1 MIDLAKYPVPHS
13 QVAARVV
20 DGTAIIVM
28 ASSGEVMMLNAIGS
42 RIWELLDGTRTAQ
55 EIVRAIVSEYEVTEQ
70 QARQD
75 VEEFL
80 QKLMETGALVL
91 YDQPTNQTSS

>member
-1 MIDLAKYPVPHS
+1 MDWTKYPVPHP

-20 DGTAIIVM
+20 DGTAVIVL
-28 ASSGEVMMLNAIGS
+28 ASSGEVVMLNAIGS
-42 RIWELLDGTRTAQ
+42 RIWELLDGARTAQ
-55 EIVRAIVSEYEVTEQ
+55 DIVHTIVSEYDVTEQ

-80 QKLMETGALVL
+80 QKLMQANALVL
-91 YDQPTNQTSS
+91 NNRPTLT